1 MLLPGSARMVA
12 LGEKQIEK
20 AAKSLPFVS
29 ETEARM
35 FILTNNP
42 MYFLFVSGVM
52 GERVNRGQFTTFL
65 ALSSGNHPVTYTRN
79 DLYTINVQS
88 KNGSLTDLDSPLLS
102 KEFTKQ
108 PGHTVRLGNVIIE
121 VLEVYNGLPSKAQFR
136 FKLPLEDP
144 SLLWFSWENGI
155 YVPFTPPDVG
165 EAVTIE
171 GTPFK
176 IG

>member
-1 MLLPGSARMVA
+1 
-12 LGEKQIEK
+12 
-20 AAKSLPFVS
+20 
-29 ETEARM
+29 
-35 FILTNNP
+35 

-52 GERVNRGQFTTFL
+52 GERVNRGEFNASFL
-65 ALSSGNHPVTYTRN
+65 ALSSGNHLVTYTRN
-79 DLYTINVQS
+79 DLYTIDVQS
-88 KNGSLTDLDSPLLS
+88 ENGSLTDLDSPLLS
-102 KEFTKQ
+102 KEYTTQ
-108 PGHTVRLGNVIIE
+108 PGHIVRLGNVIIE

-171 GTPFK
+171 GAPFT